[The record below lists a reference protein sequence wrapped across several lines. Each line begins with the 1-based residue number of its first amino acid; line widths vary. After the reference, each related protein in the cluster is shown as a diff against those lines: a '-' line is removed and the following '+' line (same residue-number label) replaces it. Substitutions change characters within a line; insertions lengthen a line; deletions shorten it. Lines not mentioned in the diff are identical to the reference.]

1 MVQDCRLIGHMRSN
15 FELERNLIMIKMI
28 SPRKL
33 YPTESLFSI
42 EENKILFYME
52 CFKENIVT
60 EDIKVFLFNGNY
72 YILKGHH
79 KMLAANRMQMSD
91 IAVDV
96 VDIPANTFW
105 SKQENISDNFRAIGM
120 TALYDFEAVG
130 GFVYDD
136 YPSYYGKGE

>member
-1 MVQDCRLIGHMRSN
+1 MV
-15 FELERNLIMIKMI
+15 KMI
-28 SPRKL
+28 SPKKL

-60 EDIKVFLFNGNY
+60 EDIKAFLFGGNY

-79 KMLAANRMQMSD
+79 KMLAANRIQLSE
-91 IAVDV
+91 IAVNV
-96 VDIPANTFW
+96 IDISTNTFW
-105 SKQENISDNFRAIGM
+105 GKQENIVDNFRAIGM
-120 TALYDFEAVG
+120 TALYDFEAAG
-130 GFVYDD
+130 GFVYDN